1 MTQGIAMD
9 TLTMDVRH
17 ALRALAARPVFTA
30 AAVLTLALGIGGST
44 AIFGFVNAVLLRPL
58 PYAEPER
65 LVSVTNVIPQL
76 RAEMAGG
83 GDYLDWRDRSRSL
96 AAIAAYS
103 PSDSVTLTGRGEAQR
118 IAAARVSASFLP
130 TLGVAPAAGRNFRP
144 EEDRP
149 RGPKAVVVTHRRWRR
164 LFPDVTPGEERSIE
178 LDGSL
183 HAVVGILPAGFVFP
197 GHPQIEALL
206 PLALD
211 EPSERGRARQAIVQ
225 VIGRMRPE
233 VSLEQTRAELD
244 AIQSAAI
251 AAAPAAPR
259 RGMMITGSGP
269 AVGQRP
275 MADAPAPP
283 PNTKRTF
290 GFDTF
295 LKVVPLQHALVADLR
310 PALLLFSA
318 AVGLVMLMACAN
330 TANLLLARAA
340 ARQPE
345 MAVRAALGAGRGRL
359 MRQILT
365 ESVVLALLG
374 GAAGLIVAAL
384 LIAALLALM
393 PPEVAASFRS
403 AAVRVD
409 ASVLAFSLLLSLATS
424 VLFGIAPALLAA
436 SVSAGDGLRR
446 DVRGASPGAGRRRVR
461 RLLVTAEVAVAF
473 VLLVGAGL
481 LVRSFFRLTALDP
494 GFRAPQV
501 VTVAVELKR
510 EEYPAKAAPLAF
522 FERLLDRARALPGV
536 EWAAAGD
543 SLPLKPFSMMMIGGA
558 AEGGSPAP
566 PGRGAELAVC
576 AVTPDYFRALG
587 ITVRR
592 GRPFLPT
599 DRAGSPEVA
608 IVNETLARRLWG
620 TADPIGRTLRLAPAR
635 GAGPTVTGVVA
646 DVRHEGLE
654 APPRGVVYRPF
665 AQDPRSFAFVA
676 VRAPVDPGGL
686 VAALRREVA
695 SLDRGLAVHD
705 VATMDG
711 RLAEAMAPRRFNTL
725 LLGAFGLV
733 ALLLSAVGLYGVM
746 AHAVTE
752 RTREIGIRIAVGAA
766 PAQVRALVLRQGLA
780 MAVAG
785 AVVGAGA
792 ALAGSRA
799 LEGAL
804 YGVGTT
810 DAATFVAVPLILLAV
825 SAIACELPARRAT
838 RVDPAVALR
847 AE

>member
-1 MTQGIAMD
+1 VD
-9 TLTMDVRH
+9 TLTMDVRQ

-44 AIFGFVNAVLLRPL
+44 AIFGFVRAVLFRPL
-58 PYAEPER
+58 PYADPGR
-65 LVSVTNVIPQL
+65 LVLVTNVIPQL
-76 RAEMAGG
+76 RAELAGG

-103 PSDSVTLTGRGEAQR
+103 PSDSVTLTNRGEAQR
-118 IAAARVSASFLP
+118 VPAARVSASFLP
-130 TLGVAPAAGRNFRP
+130 TLGIVPAGGRNFRP

-149 RGPKAVVVTHRRWRR
+149 RGASAVLVTQGMWRR
-164 LFPDVTPGEERSIE
+164 LFPDVAPGEERSLE

-183 HAVVGILPAGFVFP
+183 HAIVGVLPAGFVFP
-197 GHPQIEALL
+197 GHPEVELLL

-211 EPSERGRARQAIVQ
+211 EPSERARGRQKIVQ
-225 VIGRMRPE
+225 VIGRLRPE
-233 VSLEQTRAELD
+233 VTLEPARKELE
-244 AIQSAAI
+244 AIQAAAV

-259 RGMMITGSGP
+259 GGMMITGAAPGALGP
-269 AVGQRP
+269 RP
-275 MADAPAPP
+275 MAEAPAPP
-283 PNTKRTF
+283 PNARRLY

-295 LKVVPLQHALVADLR
+295 LKVVPLQRALVADVR

-318 AVGLVMLMACAN
+318 AVGLVMLMASAN

-359 MRQILT
+359 ARQLLT
-365 ESVVLALLG
+365 ESAVLALLG
-374 GAAGLIVAAL
+374 GAAGLVVAAL
-384 LIAALLALM
+384 LISALLALM
-393 PPEVAASFRS
+393 PPEIAATFRS

-409 ASVLAFSLLLSLATS
+409 ASVLVFALLFSLATS
-424 VLFGIAPALLAA
+424 VLFGLAPALLAA
-436 SVSAGDGLRR
+436 GVDAGEGLRGSNR
-446 DVRGASPGAGRRRVR
+446 SASPGAGRRRVR

-481 LVRSFFRLTALDP
+481 LVRSFVRLTSLDP
-494 GFRAPQV
+494 GFRSGQV
-501 VTVAVELKR
+501 VTVAIELER
-510 EEYPAKAAPLAF
+510 TQYAAPDAQLAF
-522 FERLLDRARALPGV
+522 FDRLLERVHALPGV
-536 EWAAAGD
+536 QWAAAGD
-543 SLPLKPFSMMMIGGA
+543 SLPLKPFSMVMIGGA
-558 AEGGSPAP
+558 AEGGPPAP
-566 PGRGAELAVC
+566 PGRGPELAVC

-587 ITVRR
+587 MTVRR
-592 GRPFLPT
+592 GRPFLAT
-599 DRAGSPEVA
+599 DRAGAPEVA

-620 TADPIGRTLRLAPAR
+620 GEDPIGKRLRFAR
-635 GAGPTVTGVVA
+635 AEGAGVMVVGVLA

-654 APPRGVVYRPF
+654 TPPRGVVYRPF
-665 AQDPRSFAFVA
+665 AQDPRRFAFVV
-676 VRAPVDPGGL
+676 VRAPVDAGGL
-686 VAALRREVA
+686 VSALRHEVA

-705 VATMDG
+705 MATMDR
-711 RLAEAMAPRRFNTL
+711 RLADAMAPRRFNTL

-752 RTREIGIRIAVGAA
+752 RTRELGIRIAVGAA

-780 MAVAG
+780 MAVWG
-785 AVVGAGA
+785 AAIGAAA

-799 LEGAL
+799 LRGSL
-804 YGVGTT
+804 YGVGPA
-810 DAATFVAVPLILLAV
+810 DAATFVAVPVVLLAV
-825 SAIACELPARRAT
+825 CAIACELPARRAT